1 MLLGLMSYA
10 AIRHGPVPLWHMLTA
25 TVTYAITHRI
35 SRYHGQ
41 QYHGRYLEQF
51 ETVLLKLH
59 DG

>member
-41 QYHGRYLEQF
+41 QSFGWYLDQLEI
-51 ETVLLKLH
+51 VLHELH